1 MKKILALAFC
11 VALTNVSCKDGGSTA
26 TTASNQPATASRIV
40 YVNTD
45 TLLNNY
51 DYYKDVVKE
60 FENKRFAAENELKR
74 RSESFQNEV
83 ALFQRQ
89 AQAGG
94 MSQQQGQ
101 TKQQQLAQKE
111 QDIMMYRDNTA
122 NALAEEQA
130 AKTDELIS
138 NIQDYLKK
146 YNEDDRYDMVI
157 GYSKGGGVLYAKD
170 QMDITNEVLK
180 GLNEEYADK
189 KKGKDAVKT
198 DSTAK
203 K

>member
-1 MKKILALAFC
+1 MKHLFALAIFAT
-11 VALTNVSCKDGGSTA
+11 VITVGCKNDTGEVA
-26 TTASNQPATASRIV
+26 TTSTTQATASRIV

-45 TLLNNY
+45 TLLTNY

-60 FENKRFAAENELKR
+60 FENKRFAAENELQR
-74 RSESFQNEV
+74 RSKSFQNEV

-101 TKQQQLAQKE
+101 TKQQQLAAKE
-111 QDIMMYRDNTA
+111 QDIMMYRDNTSS
-122 NALAEEQA
+122 ALAEEQA
-130 AKTDELIS
+130 GKTDELIS

-146 YNEDDRYDMVI
+146 YNEDDLYDMVI
-157 GYSKGGGVLYAKD
+157 GYSKGGGVLYAKEK
-170 QMDITNEVLK
+170 MDITAEVLK
-180 GLNEEYADK
+180 GLNKEYASI
-189 KKGKDAVKT
+189 KGKMET
-198 DSTAK
+198 DSTTK

>member
-1 MKKILALAFC
+1 
-11 VALTNVSCKDGGSTA
+11 
-26 TTASNQPATASRIV
+26 
-40 YVNTD
+40 
-45 TLLNNY
+45 
-51 DYYKDVVKE
+51 
-60 FENKRFAAENELKR
+60 
-74 RSESFQNEV
+74 
-83 ALFQRQ
+83 LFQRQ

-101 TKQQQLAQKE
+101 TKQQQLAAKE
-111 QDIMMYRDNTA
+111 QDIMMYRDNTS

-130 AKTDELIS
+130 GKTDELIS

-157 GYSKGGGVLYAKD
+157 GYSKGGGVLYAKEK
-170 QMDITNEVLK
+170 MDITAEVLK
-180 GLNEEYADK
+180 GLNEEYALIKDK
-189 KKGKDAVKT
+189 KKVKT

>member
-1 MKKILALAFC
+1 MKHLFALAILAA
-11 VALTNVSCKDGGSTA
+11 VITVGCKNDTGETA
-26 TTASNQPATASRIV
+26 TTSTTQATASRIV

-45 TLLNNY
+45 TLLTNY

-60 FENKRFAAENELKR
+60 FENKRFAAENELQR
-74 RSESFQNEV
+74 RSKSFQNEV

-101 TKQQQLAQKE
+101 TKQQQLAAKE
-111 QDIMMYRDNTA
+111 QDIMMYRDNTSS
-122 NALAEEQA
+122 ALAEEQA
-130 AKTDELIS
+130 GKTDELIS

-157 GYSKGGGVLYAKD
+157 GYSKGGGVLYAKEK
-170 QMDITNEVLK
+170 MDITAEVLK
-180 GLNEEYADK
+180 GLNEEYALIKDK
-189 KKGKDAVKT
+189 KEVKT

-203 K
+203 

>member
-1 MKKILALAFC
+1 MKHLIALAILAT
-11 VALTNVSCKDGGSTA
+11 VITVGCKNDTGEAA
-26 TTASNQPATASRIV
+26 TTSTTQATASRIV

-45 TLLNNY
+45 TLLTNY

-60 FENKRFAAENELKR
+60 FENKRFAAENELQR
-74 RSESFQNEV
+74 RSKSFQNEV

-101 TKQQQLAQKE
+101 TKQQQLAAKE
-111 QDIMMYRDNTA
+111 QDIMMYRDNTS

-130 AKTDELIS
+130 GKTDELIS

-157 GYSKGGGVLYAKD
+157 GYSKGGGVLYAKEK
-170 QMDITNEVLK
+170 MDITAEVLK
-180 GLNEEYADK
+180 GLNEEYALIKDK
-189 KKGKDAVKT
+189 KKVKT

>member
-1 MKKILALAFC
+1 MKHLFALAIFAT
-11 VALTNVSCKDGGSTA
+11 VITVGCKNDTGEA
-26 TTASNQPATASRIV
+26 ATASTTQATASRIV

-45 TLLNNY
+45 TLLTNY

-60 FENKRFAAENELKR
+60 FENKRFAAENELQR
-74 RSESFQNEV
+74 RSKSFQNEV

-101 TKQQQLAQKE
+101 TKQQQLAAKE
-111 QDIMMYRDNTA
+111 QDIMMYRDNTSS
-122 NALAEEQA
+122 ALAEEQA
-130 AKTDELIS
+130 GKTDELIS

-146 YNEDDRYDMVI
+146 YNEDDLYDMVI
-157 GYSKGGGVLYAKD
+157 GYSKGGGVLYAKEK
-170 QMDITNEVLK
+170 MDITAEVLK
-180 GLNEEYADK
+180 GLNKEYASI
-189 KKGKDAVKT
+189 KGKIKT